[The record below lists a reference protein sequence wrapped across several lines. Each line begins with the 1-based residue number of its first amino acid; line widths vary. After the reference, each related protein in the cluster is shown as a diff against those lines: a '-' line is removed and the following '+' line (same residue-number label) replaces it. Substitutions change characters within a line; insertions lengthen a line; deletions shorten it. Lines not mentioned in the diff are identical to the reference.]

1 MFAVSYSAAVRPFIN
16 RSMNYLDIV
25 NESTIMFVAYATI
38 PYSDYLLDPYFKY
51 DIGWVVIYVFLANL
65 AGNVCFIFGSTL
77 ININIKLKNL
87 TRRKK

>member
-51 DIGWVVIYVFLANL
+51 DIGWVVIFVFLANL
-65 AGNVCFIFGSTL
+65 AGNVCFIFGSAL
-77 ININIKLKNL
+77 VNLYRQLKML
-87 TRRKK
+87 RRKK